1 MARTFELDQATQPIN
16 QMNVVKCFLELKKKK
31 QKNVDDNIII
41 ALYIIA
47 CS

>member
-1 MARTFELDQATQPIN
+1 MAPTFELDQATQPIN
-16 QMNVVKCFLELKKKK
+16 QMNVVKCFLELKKK